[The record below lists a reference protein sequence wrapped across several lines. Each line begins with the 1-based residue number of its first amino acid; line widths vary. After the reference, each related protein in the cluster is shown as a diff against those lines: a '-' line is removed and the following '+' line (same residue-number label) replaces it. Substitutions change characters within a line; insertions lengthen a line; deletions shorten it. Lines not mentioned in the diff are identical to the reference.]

1 MKFKDNDFVETLVD
15 KGKFKK
21 GSKGTIIACFKEP
34 IEGYMVEFE
43 VEHEDGWDNETY
55 HHDEIKFADQSD

>member
-1 MKFKDNDFVETLVD
+1 MKFKNNDYVETLVD

-21 GSKGTIIACFKEP
+21 GSKGTVICCFDKP

-43 VEHEDGWDNETY
+43 VDYEDGWDSETY
-55 HHDEIKFADQSD
+55 HFDELKLVLI